1 MPTPEISTRIQTQA
15 VPTLARPNVSR
26 RCRREFG
33 APLASLA
40 IEPKSGLIRW
50 PSWFSL
56 SVLVLGCAF
65 SRLQADIPAPN
76 NLVYG
81 TITLNG
87 QLIGS
92 TATNFVVEAR
102 RTLGEPAVASYRMGA
117 EPANG
122 NYYLLALQLE
132 EIVPAV
138 NPLASL
144 TGQSVFL
151 VVRDPTGDRANLT
164 YKIVDRGSIT
174 RVDFGTPGGDSDQ
187 DGLPD
192 AWELAQ
198 IGSLIRTAG
207 DDPFQ
212 TGASLL
218 AHFIDGTDPKQPND
232 TFHLIASQVPANT
245 VVTFLARQA
254 SGPGYEGLS
263 RHYALEYST
272 SLLSGSWISL
282 PGVTNILGD
291 NSVFEY
297 QRPASPGP
305 AFFRGRVWLQSP

>member
-1 MPTPEISTRIQTQA
+1 
-15 VPTLARPNVSR
+15 
-26 RCRREFG
+26 
-33 APLASLA
+33 
-40 IEPKSGLIRW
+40 
-50 PSWFSL
+50 
-56 SVLVLGCAF
+56 VLG
-65 SRLQADIPAPN
+65 RVQADIPAPN

-92 TATNFVVEAR
+92 NATNFMVEAR
-102 RTLGEPAVASYRMGA
+102 RTLGGPAVASYRMGA

-122 NYYLLALQLE
+122 NFYLLALQLE
-132 EIVPAV
+132 EIAPAV

-144 TGQSVFL
+144 AGQSVFL

-164 YKIVDRGSIT
+164 YKIVDRGSVT

-192 AWELAQ
+192 AWELSQ
-198 IGSLIRTAG
+198 VGSLIRTAG
-207 DDPFQ
+207 EDPFQ
-212 TGASLL
+212 TGSSLL
-218 AHFIDGTDPKQPND
+218 AHYIDGTDPKRPDD
-232 TFHLIASQVPANT
+232 TFHLSVSQAPANT
-245 VVTFLARQA
+245 VLTFLTRQA

-272 SLLSGSWISL
+272 SLLSGSWINL
-282 PGVTNILGD
+282 PGATNILGD

-297 QRPASPGP
+297 QRPAAPGP
-305 AFFRGRVWLQSP
+305 IFFRGRVWLQSP